1 MFAAIYD
8 TSGRPVD
15 RGALAQAGLV
25 AESPSDVPQLAFVH
39 SSESFDGEWRGCT
52 TLQGRYWIAGR
63 IRLDARRDLAARLA
77 NQSEATAPAPTDGA
91 LCLQAYAAWG
101 DRCVEHLAGDFA
113 FVLWDGERRRLLAVR
128 DQLGVRSLFHAR
140 SGSAFV
146 VGDSLD
152 WVVAAPLTAGPIN
165 REHDEQWIADFLTA
179 GSSLDVERTVYRDV
193 KRLAPA
199 HLLDVSDGAVTT
211 RRYWRLDLGEPLYL
225 RNGAAYAER
234 FLELMS
240 LAIGDRLPAGPV
252 GISMSGGIDSTTLA
266 ACTIAATG
274 DPSRVVAECTHF
286 ERLMP
291 DDEASFA
298 RLAAKQLGIELQVK
312 AIDDFIY
319 DPDWRDR
326 SGGEAEPSTGIVS
339 RHPDRQMALEQARRA
354 PVWFFGEGPDNA
366 LTFER
371 DAYFSWLAGRG
382 EWRRFGH
389 AALLY
394 LKAKGIDGWGQT
406 LRRYTGHNETLA
418 DDTDVP
424 NWLDHGLV
432 ERLGQGERLD
442 RLGGGANG
450 SGHPWRPKA
459 VASFSDAI
467 WPALFDDFDSDE
479 RLAPMVWRHPYLDLR
494 VLGFL
499 LSVPPVPW
507 AREKLL
513 MRLAM
518 RGRLPDAVL
527 GRRKTPLAGAP
538 LAGQVAARG
547 LPPLS
552 GTPLLARYVD
562 VGALP
567 GKLSAGAALDRLI
580 RVHALDHWLSR
591 SG

>member
-8 TSGRPVD
+8 TSGQPVD
-15 RGALAQAGLV
+15 CRPLVAAGLAV
-25 AESPSDVPQLAFVH
+25 ESPSGTPQLAFVH
-39 SSESFDGEWRGCT
+39 SSESFDGEWRGCAN
-52 TLQGRYWIAGR
+52 LQSRYWIVGR
-63 IRLDARRDLAARLA
+63 IRLDARRELAARLA
-77 NQSEATAPAPTDGA
+77 IPPAGTAPALTDGA

-113 FVLWDGERRRLLAVR
+113 FVLWDGECRRLLAVR
-128 DQLGVRSLFHAR
+128 DQLGVRTLFHAER
-140 SGSAFV
+140 GSAFV
-146 VGDSLD
+146 LGDSLD
-152 WVVAAPLTAGPIN
+152 WIVDAPLVGGSID

-179 GSSLDVERTVYRDV
+179 GSSLDVERTVYRGV

-199 HLLDVSDGAVTT
+199 HLLEISDRAVAT
-211 RRYWRLDLGEPLYL
+211 RCYWQLELGEPLYL
-225 RNGAAYAER
+225 GSGAAYAEQ

-240 LAIGDRLPAGPV
+240 HAIRDRLPAGQV

-266 ACTIAATG
+266 ACTIAAAG

-291 DDEASFA
+291 DNEASFA
-298 RLAAKQLGIELQVK
+298 RLAAKQLGIELHVK

-319 DPDWRDR
+319 DPDWRSR
-326 SGGEAEPSTGIVS
+326 SANVAEPSTGIVA
-339 RHPDRQMALEQARRA
+339 RHPDRLMALEQARRA

-371 DAYFSWLAGRG
+371 DAYFSWLARRG
-382 EWRRFGH
+382 EWLRIGQ

-394 LKAKGIDGWGQT
+394 LKAKGIDGWGET
-406 LRRYTGHNETLA
+406 LRRYTGRDESSV

-424 NWLDHGLV
+424 NWLDRGLI
-432 ERLGQGERLD
+432 ERLD
-442 RLGGGANG
+442 QTGRLSRLGEAGGPA
-450 SGHPWRPKA
+450 HPWRPRA
-459 VASFSDAI
+459 VASFADVI

-499 LSVPPVPW
+499 LAVPPVPW

-513 MRLAM
+513 MRTAM

-527 GRRKTPLAGAP
+527 GRRKTPLVGAP
-538 LAGQVAARG
+538 LADLVAAQG

-552 GTPLLARYVD
+552 GAPQLARYVD
-562 VGALP
+562 RSALP
-567 GKLSAGAALDRLI
+567 AKVPARAALDRLI
-580 RVHALDHWLSR
+580 RVHALDHWLTR
-591 SG
+591 HP